1 MAKHK
6 TISIWDPKIIRRALL
21 DAIRKL
27 NPIKMMGNPVM
38 FVVEVGSV
46 LTTILLIRNIT
57 QGAGVG
63 FELQITL
70 WLWFTALFA
79 NFAEA
84 MAEGRG
90 KAQADALRKSRR
102 DVVAKKLD
110 HVPTD
115 GRFDPAT
122 AK

>member
-1 MAKHK
+1 MRRGFLKEICRVMRNTRKGCAFVSYRGSFNFTATQRRIMAKHK

-46 LTTILLIRNIT
+46 LTTILLIRNIM

-63 FELQITL
+63 FELQI
-70 WLWFTALFA
+70 
-79 NFAEA
+79 
-84 MAEGRG
+84 
-90 KAQADALRKSRR
+90 
-102 DVVAKKLD
+102 
-110 HVPTD
+110 
-115 GRFDPAT
+115 
-122 AK
+122 